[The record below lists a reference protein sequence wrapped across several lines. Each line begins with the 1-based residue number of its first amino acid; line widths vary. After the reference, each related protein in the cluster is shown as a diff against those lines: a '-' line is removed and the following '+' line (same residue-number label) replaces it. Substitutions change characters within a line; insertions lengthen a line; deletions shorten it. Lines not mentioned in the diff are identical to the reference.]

1 MPEINQAWL
10 ALFAALLGGSG
21 LKVIEYWLNR
31 SKTQDDSAAAMRT
44 ELREEVRNL
53 REELRTVEEQLDLW
67 RGKYYELME
76 EFMKAKGD
84 LSEAMRQQQRIIDRP
99 PTPDANN

>member
-1 MPEINQAWL
+1 MPNIDQAWL

-21 LKVIEYWLNR
+21 LKIIEYWLNR
-31 SKTQDDSAAAMRT
+31 SKTKDDSALAMRT
-44 ELREEVRNL
+44 ELREEVRSL

-76 EFMKAKGD
+76 EFMKAKVD
-84 LSEAMRQQQRIIDRP
+84 LAESLRN
-99 PTPDANN
+99 ANSRTDS

>member
-31 SKTQDDSAAAMRT
+31 SKVQQDSATAMRT
-44 ELREEVRNL
+44 ELREEVRGL
-53 REELRTVEEQLDLW
+53 REELRHVEEQLDLW
-67 RGKYYELME
+67 RGKYYELMD

-84 LSEAMRQQQRIIDRP
+84 LAEAMRN
-99 PTPDANN
+99 ANRDSS

>member
-1 MPEINQAWL
+1 MLPEINQAWL

-21 LKVIEYWLNR
+21 LKVIEYWLNK
-31 SKTQDDSAAAMRT
+31 SKTRDDSALAMRT
-44 ELREEVRNL
+44 ELREEVRSL

-84 LSEAMRQQQRIIDRP
+84 LAEALRN
-99 PTPDANN
+99 ANRDSV

>member
-84 LSEAMRQQQRIIDRP
+84 LAEAMRSANATRP
-99 PTPDANN
+99 RSETPGSEK